1 MESWVDKKRSF
12 GVMIVISYEPSLQN
26 DSVPVSLI
34 SSQCIII
41 KNEEEKETI
50 KFVTTQTGY
59 KTKTD

>member
-1 MESWVDKKRSF
+1 
-12 GVMIVISYEPSLQN
+12 MIVISYEPSLQN

-41 KNEEEKETI
+41 KNEEEKETT
-50 KFVTTQTGY
+50 KFVTTQTGD